1 MGLTA
6 DVETELMGLLDAEMF
21 GRSMVINSV
30 VMTGIWQ
37 DDDTVEPGGFAG
49 SIVERY
55 RLVVASSALT
65 AIVGQELV
73 IDSRTYTVVATRPME
88 LMTDISVE
96 RYTA

>member
-6 DVETELMGLLDAEMF
+6 DVETELMGLLAAEMF
-21 GRSMVINSV
+21 GREMVINSV
-30 VMTGIWQ
+30 AVTGIWQ
-37 DDDTVEPGGFAG
+37 ADDTVEPGAFTG

-55 RLVVASSALT
+55 RLVVASSVLT
-65 AIVGQELV
+65 AIGGQELV
-73 IDSRTYTVVATRPME
+73 IDSKTYTVVGKRPME